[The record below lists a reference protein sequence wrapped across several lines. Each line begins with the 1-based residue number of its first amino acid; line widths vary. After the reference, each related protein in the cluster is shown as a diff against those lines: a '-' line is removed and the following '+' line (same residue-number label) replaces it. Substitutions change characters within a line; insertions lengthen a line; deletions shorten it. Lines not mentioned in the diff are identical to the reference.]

1 MITIFIEE
9 HNLDAL
15 LNDQPVAFW
24 FQKPNYTN
32 TIQVLLSYKE
42 LIELRKLNAIFEEQ
56 KKQQPLPF

>member
-15 LNDQPVAFW
+15 MNNQPVAFW
-24 FQKPNYTN
+24 FQKPSYTL
-32 TIQVLLSYKE
+32 TIQVLVSYKQLVE
-42 LIELRKLNAIFEEQ
+42 LQKLNAVFEEQ